1 VAEEAMAMQWNS
13 DLYQDKHAFV
23 FKYGEDVLGLLAPQP
38 GERILDVGCGTGDL
52 TQLIA
57 QAGATPVGID
67 NSPEMIA
74 TASARFPGVE
84 FKVADAA
91 DFYFE
96 EAFDA
101 IFSNAALHWV
111 RNAEGAVICMTRV
124 LRSGGRFV
132 VEMGGRGNIAHLTA
146 GIAEAVR
153 EIACVEP
160 DHGRH
165 YPSISEYST
174 LLEHHGMV
182 VSAAWLFERPT
193 VLADGE
199 NGLRNWIN
207 QFEQAVLRDFS
218 EDQREAIIGLAETKL
233 RDRLFRDGNWIADY
247 KRLRIVAHK
256 V

>member
-1 VAEEAMAMQWNS
+1 MQWDS
-13 DLYQDKHAFV
+13 DLYKEKHAFV
-23 FKYGEDVLGLLAPQP
+23 YKYGEDVLQLLAPQP

-57 QAGATPVGID
+57 NAGAKPVGID
-67 NSPEMIA
+67 SSADMIIS
-74 TASARFPGVE
+74 ASARFPGVE
-84 FKVADAA
+84 FKVANAA

-96 EAFDA
+96 EQFDA

-111 RNAEGAVICMTRV
+111 RDAEGAVICMSRV
-124 LRSGGRFV
+124 LKPGGRFV
-132 VEMGGRGNIAHLTA
+132 VEMGGKGNIAHLTA

-165 YPSISEYST
+165 YPSLSEYTS
-174 LLEHHGMV
+174 LLEQHGMV

-199 NGLRNWIN
+199 RGLRNWIN
-207 QFEQAVLRDFS
+207 QFEQAVFKDFS
-218 EDQREAIIGLAETKL
+218 DARREAIISLAEVKL
-233 RDRLFRDGNWIADY
+233 RDRLFRDGNWVADY

-256 V
+256 I

>member
-1 VAEEAMAMQWNS
+1 MQWDS
-13 DLYQDKHAFV
+13 DLYKEKHAFV
-23 FKYGEDVLGLLAPQP
+23 YKYGEDVLQLLAPQP

-57 QAGATPVGID
+57 NAGAKPVGID
-67 NSPEMIA
+67 SSADMIIS
-74 TASARFPGVE
+74 ASARFPGVE
-84 FKVADAA
+84 FKVANAA

-96 EAFDA
+96 EQFDA

-111 RNAEGAVICMTRV
+111 RDAEGAVICMSRV
-124 LRSGGRFV
+124 LKPGGRFV
-132 VEMGGRGNIAHLTA
+132 VEMGGKGNIAHLTA

-165 YPSISEYST
+165 YPSLSEYTS
-174 LLEHHGMV
+174 LLEQHGMV

-199 NGLRNWIN
+199 RGLRNWIN
-207 QFEQAVLRDFS
+207 QFEQAVLRGFS
-218 EDQREAIIGLAETKL
+218 DEQREAIIGLAEIKL
-233 RDRLFRDGNWIADY
+233 RDRLFRDGNWVADY

-256 V
+256 I

>member
-1 VAEEAMAMQWNS
+1 MQWDS
-13 DLYQDKHAFV
+13 DLYKEKHAFV
-23 FKYGEDVLGLLAPQP
+23 YKYGEDVLQLLAPQS

-57 QAGATPVGID
+57 NAGAKPVGID
-67 NSPEMIA
+67 SSADMIIS
-74 TASARFPGVE
+74 ASARFPGVE
-84 FKVADAA
+84 FKVANAA

-96 EAFDA
+96 EQFDA

-111 RNAEGAVICMTRV
+111 RDAEGAVICMSRV
-124 LRSGGRFV
+124 LKPGGRFV
-132 VEMGGRGNIAHLTA
+132 VEMGGKGNIAHLTA

-165 YPSISEYST
+165 YPSLSEYTS
-174 LLEHHGMV
+174 LLEQHGMV

-199 NGLRNWIN
+199 RGLRNWIN
-207 QFEQAVLRDFS
+207 QFEQAVFKDFS
-218 EDQREAIIGLAETKL
+218 DARREAIISLAEVKL
-233 RDRLFRDGNWIADY
+233 RDRLFRDGNWVADY

-256 V
+256 I